1 MMVQKMVHLQGKYP
15 EKCDI
20 LRVCGIGILN
30 PEFNI

>member
-1 MMVQKMVHLQGKYP
+1 MVQKMVHFQGKYP

-30 PEFNI
+30 TEYN